1 MRFDLTRAA
10 VEAQT
15 CTDLLSQAA
24 HYVSHARKIDEH
36 DREMRRKH
44 RLEREAVVKQHETS
58 KVSASHAIG
67 QSPTP
72 SVNLPR
78 HRSTSHAIGQ
88 PPTPS
93 VNLPRYWST
102 SHATGQPLTAIGQPL
117 TAIGQPPTP
126 SVNLPRHRSTSYGHR
141 STASGAYYL

>member
-67 QSPTP
+67 Q
-72 SVNLPR
+72 
-78 HRSTSHAIGQ
+78 
-88 PPTPS
+88 
-93 VNLPRYWST
+93 
-102 SHATGQPLTAIGQPL
+102 PLTAIGQQLREHITYEKNSLAFYFRNPIINFCTKFIKTSTIMCNNYNNTL
-117 TAIGQPPTP
+117 I
-126 SVNLPRHRSTSYGHR
+126 RHLRVFDES
-141 STASGAYYL
+141 AS